1 VTPTIVLLLV
11 GLDILLVGV
20 GLLGTLLGVRAALE
34 SFGNAETGLIMTG
47 YYVGYIL
54 GTLLGPRIVRQVG
67 HIRAFATFAA
77 LAAASALAFGLWI
90 DSWAWLLLR
99 ILNGAAV
106 VGVYMVVE
114 SWLNAQTPGIRRGRV
129 FAGYMLS
136 TLAALAAGQFL
147 LLTYHPQGLELFA
160 LAALL
165 LVLGLIPVAA
175 TRVSEPR
182 IELAATLHLS
192 HLYRLSPLGAVGS
205 FGAGA
210 VSGAFWGM
218 TAVFAQRIGMS
229 AAEIA
234 TLMSATILGGVM
246 LQLPIGHFSDRHDR
260 RTVLIVVSL
269 CSAAA
274 ALLAAWLVYRELP
287 GLVPVAFVYGGLM
300 FSLYGLSVAHTND
313 QIQADQVLA
322 ATRGLLLLY
331 GLGAVSGPL
340 LGGLM
345 MDRFGPLGLPVLSA
359 VFLLLL
365 AGFGLYRITRRTAP
379 ATADQGAFVPLVR
392 TTPVALEMHPEA
404 ELEPELDLAGGKP
417 DRV

>member
-1 VTPTIVLLLV
+1 
-11 GLDILLVGV
+11 
-20 GLLGTLLGVRAALE
+20 
-34 SFGNAETGLIMTG
+34 
-47 YYVGYIL
+47 
-54 GTLLGPRIVRQVG
+54 
-67 HIRAFATFAA
+67 
-77 LAAASALAFGLWI
+77 
-90 DSWAWLLLR
+90 
-99 ILNGAAV
+99 
-106 VGVYMVVE
+106 
-114 SWLNAQTPGIRRGRV
+114 
-129 FAGYMLS
+129 
-136 TLAALAAGQFL
+136 
-147 LLTYHPQGLELFA
+147 
-160 LAALL
+160 
-165 LVLGLIPVAA
+165 
-175 TRVSEPR
+175 
-182 IELAATLHLS
+182 
-192 HLYRLSPLGAVGS
+192 
-205 FGAGA
+205 
-210 VSGAFWGM
+210 M